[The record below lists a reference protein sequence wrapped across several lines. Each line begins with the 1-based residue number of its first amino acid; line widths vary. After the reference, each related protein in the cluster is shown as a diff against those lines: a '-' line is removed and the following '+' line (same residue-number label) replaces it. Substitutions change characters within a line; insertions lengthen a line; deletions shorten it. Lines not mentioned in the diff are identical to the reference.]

1 MKNYLNRYLP
11 RDIAVISAEVVPERF
26 HSQLNAKGKVY
37 VYQLDTGDVADVFE
51 RRYRYNTFE
60 KPDFKAMRKAAG
72 YFAGEHDFKAFT
84 TAKKSKSTVRTINSI
99 DIVENGDKVK
109 IVISA
114 NDFLHNM
121 ARYMIGMLLDVG
133 NGLKKP
139 EAVRDIM
146 DGKDV
151 QMSLPAESYALFLEK
166 IIYQEA

>member
-1 MKNYLNRYLP
+1 M
-11 RDIAVISAEVVPERF
+11 
-26 HSQLNAKGKVY
+26 
-37 VYQLDTGDVADVFE
+37 
-51 RRYRYNTFE
+51 
-60 KPDFKAMRKAAG
+60 
-72 YFAGEHDFKAFT
+72 T

-109 IVISA
+109 IIISA

>member
-1 MKNYLNRYLP
+1 
-11 RDIAVISAEVVPERF
+11 
-26 HSQLNAKGKVY
+26 
-37 VYQLDTGDVADVFE
+37 
-51 RRYRYNTFE
+51 
-60 KPDFKAMRKAAG
+60 MRKAAG

-109 IVISA
+109 IIISA

-166 IIYQEA
+166 SYTRRHNYI

>member
-1 MKNYLNRYLP
+1 M
-11 RDIAVISAEVVPERF
+11 
-26 HSQLNAKGKVY
+26 
-37 VYQLDTGDVADVFE
+37 
-51 RRYRYNTFE
+51 
-60 KPDFKAMRKAAG
+60 
-72 YFAGEHDFKAFT
+72 
-84 TAKKSKSTVRTINSI
+84 
-99 DIVENGDKVK
+99 ENGDKVK
-109 IVISA
+109 IIISA

-166 IIYQEA
+166 NHIPGGIIIYEKQL